1 MQKNRSDEV
10 EAKLLRTDDRSGKV
24 KNMVEN
30 PNDRKYSKEH
40 EWVLPDRLEATVGI
54 TDFAQEQLGDVVFV
68 NLPEP
73 GQEVSAMGIIGE
85 VESVKAV
92 SDIYCPVSGIV
103 TRVNTDL
110 QDNPQW
116 VNEDP
121 FGKGWMVVIALSN
134 ATEIDTLFTSEQYE
148 SFLND
153 S

>member
-1 MQKNRSDEV
+1 
-10 EAKLLRTDDRSGKV
+10 
-24 KNMVEN
+24 MVN

-40 EWVLPDRLEATVGI
+40 EWVLLNESEGMIGI

-73 GQEVSAMGIIGE
+73 GQEVTAMGIIGE

-92 SDIYCPVSGIV
+92 SDIYCPVSGTV
-103 TRVNTDL
+103 VRVNTDL

-121 FGKGWMVVIALSN
+121 FGKGWMIVIALSN
-134 ATEIDTLFTSEQYE
+134 TSELEGLFTSDEYE
-148 SFLND
+148 GFLSD
-153 S
+153 A

>member
-1 MQKNRSDEV
+1 
-10 EAKLLRTDDRSGKV
+10 
-24 KNMVEN
+24 MVN

-40 EWVLPDRLEATVGI
+40 EWVLLNESEGMIGI

-73 GQEVSAMGIIGE
+73 GQEVTAMGIIGE

-92 SDIYCPVSGIV
+92 SDIYCPVSGTVVRV
-103 TRVNTDL
+103 TTDL

-121 FGKGWMVVIALSN
+121 FGKGWMIVIALSN
-134 ATEIDTLFTSEQYE
+134 ASELEGLFTSDEYE
-148 SFLND
+148 AFLTNA
-153 S
+153 

>member
-1 MQKNRSDEV
+1 
-10 EAKLLRTDDRSGKV
+10 
-24 KNMVEN
+24 MVN

-40 EWVLPDRLEATVGI
+40 EWVLLNESDGMIGI

-73 GQEVSAMGIIGE
+73 GQEVTAMGIIGE

-92 SDIYCPVSGIV
+92 SDIYCPVSGTV
-103 TRVNTDL
+103 VRVNTDL

-121 FGKGWMVVIALSN
+121 FGKGWMIVIALSN
-134 ATEIDTLFTSEQYE
+134 ASELEGLFTSDEYE
-148 SFLND
+148 AFLTNA
-153 S
+153 

>member
-1 MQKNRSDEV
+1 
-10 EAKLLRTDDRSGKV
+10 
-24 KNMVEN
+24 MVN

-40 EWVLPDRLEATVGI
+40 EWVLLNESEGMIGI

-73 GQEVSAMGIIGE
+73 GQEVTAMGIIGE

-92 SDIYCPVSGIV
+92 SDIYCPVSGTV
-103 TRVNTDL
+103 VRVNTDL

-121 FGKGWMVVIALSN
+121 FGKGWMIVIALSN
-134 ATEIDTLFTSEQYE
+134 ASELEGLFTSDEYE
-148 SFLND
+148 AFLTNA
-153 S
+153 

>member
-1 MQKNRSDEV
+1 
-10 EAKLLRTDDRSGKV
+10 
-24 KNMVEN
+24 MVEN

-40 EWVLPDRLEATVGI
+40 EWVLPDQLEGTVGI

-92 SDIYCPVSGIV
+92 SDIYCPVSGTV

-134 ATEIDTLFTSEQYE
+134 ATEIDALFTNEQYE
-148 SFLND
+148 SFLNN

>member
-1 MQKNRSDEV
+1 
-10 EAKLLRTDDRSGKV
+10 
-24 KNMVEN
+24 MVN

-40 EWVLPDRLEATVGI
+40 EWVLLNESEGMIGI

-73 GQEVSAMGIIGE
+73 GQEVTAMGIIGE

-92 SDIYCPVSGIV
+92 SDIYCPVSGTV
-103 TRVNTDL
+103 VCVNTDL

-121 FGKGWMVVIALSN
+121 FGKGWMIVIALSN
-134 ATEIDTLFTSEQYE
+134 ASELEGLFTSDEYE
-148 SFLND
+148 AFLTNA
-153 S
+153 

>member
-1 MQKNRSDEV
+1 MAD
-10 EAKLLRTDDRSGKV
+10 
-24 KNMVEN
+24 N

-40 EWVLPDRLEATVGI
+40 EWVLIAQSEGTVGI
-54 TDFAQEQLGDVVFV
+54 TGFAQEQLGDVVYV

-73 GQEVSAMGIIGE
+73 GQEVALMGIIGE

-92 SDIYCPVSGIV
+92 SDIYSPVSGTV

-121 FGKGWMVVIALSN
+121 FGKGWMIVITLSN
-134 ATEIDTLFTSEQYE
+134 TGELDELLTGEEYSA
-148 SFLND
+148 FLNEA
-153 S
+153 

>member
-1 MQKNRSDEV
+1 
-10 EAKLLRTDDRSGKV
+10 
-24 KNMVEN
+24 MVN

-40 EWVLPDRLEATVGI
+40 EWVLLNESEGMIGI

-73 GQEVSAMGIIGE
+73 GQEVTAMGIIGE

-92 SDIYCPVSGIV
+92 SDIYCPVSGTV
-103 TRVNTDL
+103 ARVNTDL

-121 FGKGWMVVIALSN
+121 FGKGWMIVIALSN
-134 ATEIDTLFTSEQYE
+134 ASELEGLFTSDEYE
-148 SFLND
+148 AFLTNA
-153 S
+153 

>member
-1 MQKNRSDEV
+1 
-10 EAKLLRTDDRSGKV
+10 
-24 KNMVEN
+24 MVN

-40 EWVLPDRLEATVGI
+40 EWVLLNESEGMIGI

-73 GQEVSAMGIIGE
+73 GQEVTAMGINGE

-92 SDIYCPVSGIV
+92 SDIYCPVSGTV
-103 TRVNTDL
+103 VRVNTDL

-121 FGKGWMVVIALSN
+121 FGKGWMIVIALSN
-134 ATEIDTLFTSEQYE
+134 ASELEGLFTSDEYE
-148 SFLND
+148 AFLTNA
-153 S
+153 

>member
-1 MQKNRSDEV
+1 
-10 EAKLLRTDDRSGKV
+10 
-24 KNMVEN
+24 MVN

-40 EWVLPDRLEATVGI
+40 EWVLLNESEGMVGI

-73 GQEVSAMGIIGE
+73 GQEVTAMGIIGE

-92 SDIYCPVSGIV
+92 SDIYCPVSGTV
-103 TRVNTDL
+103 VRVNTDL

-121 FGKGWMVVIALSN
+121 FGKGWMIVIALSN
-134 ATEIDTLFTSEQYE
+134 ASELEGLFTSDEYE
-148 SFLND
+148 AFLTNA
-153 S
+153 

>member
-1 MQKNRSDEV
+1 
-10 EAKLLRTDDRSGKV
+10 
-24 KNMVEN
+24 MVN

-40 EWVLPDRLEATVGI
+40 EWVLLNESEGMIGI

-73 GQEVSAMGIIGE
+73 GQEVTAMGIIGE

-92 SDIYCPVSGIV
+92 SDIYCPVSGTV
-103 TRVNTDL
+103 VRVNTDL

-121 FGKGWMVVIALSN
+121 FGKGCMIVIALSN
-134 ATEIDTLFTSEQYE
+134 ASELEGLFTSDEYE
-148 SFLND
+148 AFLTNA
-153 S
+153 

>member
-1 MQKNRSDEV
+1 
-10 EAKLLRTDDRSGKV
+10 
-24 KNMVEN
+24 MVEN

-40 EWVLPDRLEATVGI
+40 EWVLPDQLEGTVGI

-92 SDIYCPVSGIV
+92 SDIYCPVSGTV

-134 ATEIDTLFTSEQYE
+134 ATEIDALFTNEQYE